1 MRGLYAI
8 IDVDFL
14 RASGV
19 PWLAFAEEV
28 LAARPAVLQLRA
40 KSAGARETLDRLRA
54 LKPLCARAKV
64 PLFAN
69 DRPDLAV
76 LADCDG
82 VHVGQEDIPLRE
94 VRRFSRSLRVG
105 VSTHDLAQL
114 GAALSD
120 EPDYVAYGPVFPTS
134 SKERPSPVVG
144 LDGLRAAAER
154 ASARAVPLVAIGGID
169 VPRAAEIAR
178 ITPVAAVIGALLP
191 EAGVRAVRERAEELA
206 RALTH
211 SATITHS

>member
-14 RASGV
+14 RTAEV
-19 PWLAFAEEV
+19 PWLDFAEAV
-28 LAARPAVLQLRA
+28 LAARPVVLQLRA
-40 KSAGARETLDRLRA
+40 KSAGARETLERLRA

-76 LADCDG
+76 LAGCDG
-82 VHVGQEDIPLRE
+82 VHVGQEDLPVTE
-94 VRRFSRSLRVG
+94 VRRFARSLRVG

-114 GAALSD
+114 DAALS
-120 EPDYVAYGPVFPTS
+120 EKPDYVAYGPVFPTT

-144 LDGLRAAAER
+144 LDGLRSAAER

-169 VPRAAEIAR
+169 LLRAAEVAR
-178 ITPVAAVIGALLP
+178 ITPLAAVIRDLLP
-191 EAGVRAVRERAEELA
+191 EAGIRSVRGRAEELGRTLDA
-206 RALTH
+206 
-211 SATITHS
+211 ITRS

>member
-8 IDVDFL
+8 MDVDFL
-14 RASGV
+14 RTAEV

-40 KSAGARETLDRLRA
+40 KSAGARETLERLRA

-76 LADCDG
+76 LAGCDG
-82 VHVGQEDIPLRE
+82 VHVGQEDLPVIE
-94 VRRFSRSLRVG
+94 VRRFARSLRIG
-105 VSTHDLAQL
+105 VSTHDLVQL
-114 GAALSD
+114 DAALQ
-120 EPDYVAYGPVFPTS
+120 EKPDYVAYGPVFPTS
-134 SKERPSPVVG
+134 SKEHPSPVVG

-154 ASARAVPLVAIGGID
+154 ASLRAVPLVAIGGID
-169 VPRAAEIAR
+169 LTRAAEVAR
-178 ITPVAAVIGALLP
+178 ITPLGAVIRALLP
-191 EAGVRAVRERAEELA
+191 DAGIRSVRARAEELG
-206 RALTH
+206 RTLGQ
-211 SATITHS
+211 